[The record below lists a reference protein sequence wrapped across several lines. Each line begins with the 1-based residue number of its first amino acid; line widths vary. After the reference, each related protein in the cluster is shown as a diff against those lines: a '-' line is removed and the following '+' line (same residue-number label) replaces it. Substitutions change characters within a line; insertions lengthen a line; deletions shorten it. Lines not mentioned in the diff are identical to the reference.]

1 MNNEKFGKLIIRAR
15 KEKNLTQ
22 KDLAK
27 MLNVTDKAVSK
38 WERGKS
44 YPDISLLE
52 PLSEALNI
60 SVVELL
66 KGEKTDKKENEDL
79 ILNAIKLYKEETKR
93 KLKKKRK
100 NIFIASCIIFFVF
113 LGIILLIWQMNKPK
127 YSEDH
132 VFTQFYIPNTG
143 NIKGELDIEEFVSIS
158 PDFAIGANQYGYAVF
173 INPDKA
179 FARLLEDYQ
188 SGIDLIKKEFKL
200 GSLTKNNFVS
210 YEIYGA
216 QVTTG
221 TNEEKREARFISRV
235 LDIYE
240 NSFSI
245 DTIDRM
251 MFYEHKN

>member
-1 MNNEKFGKLIIRAR
+1 MNNEKFGKLISEAR

-22 KDLAK
+22 KELAK
-27 MLNVTDKAVSK
+27 ILNVTDKAISK

-79 ILNAIKLYKEETKR
+79 ILNAINLYKEETK
-93 KLKKKRK
+93 KKSKKKRR
-100 NIFIASCIIFFVF
+100 NIFIVTI
-113 LGIILLIWQMNKPK
+113 IILLIVLGIVLLIWQINRTK

-132 VFTQFYIPNTG
+132 VFMQFYIPNTG
-143 NIKGELDIEEFVSIS
+143 NIKGEVDIEEFISIS

-179 FARLLEDYQ
+179 FARLVKDYKV
-188 SGIDLIKKEFKL
+188 GIDLIRKEFKL
-200 GSLTKNNFVS
+200 GKLTKNNFVS

-221 TNEEKREARFISRV
+221 TDKEKREARFISRV

-245 DTIDRM
+245 DTVDQM
-251 MFYEHKN
+251 KFH

>member
-1 MNNEKFGKLIIRAR
+1 MDNEKFGKLISEAR
-15 KEKNLTQ
+15 KEKGLTQ
-22 KDLAK
+22 KELAK
-27 MLNVTDKAVSK
+27 TLNVTDKAISK

-44 YPDISLLE
+44 FPDISLLE
-52 PLSEALNI
+52 PLGETLDV

-79 ILNAIKLYKEETKR
+79 ILNAINLYKEETKR

-100 NIFIASCIIFFVF
+100 NIFIASLIIFLIV
-113 LGIILLIWQMNKPK
+113 LSIIFLIWQTSKPK

-143 NIKGELDIEEFVSIS
+143 NVKGELDIEEFISIS

-179 FARLLEDYQ
+179 FARLLKDYKT
-188 SGIDLIKKEFKL
+188 GINLIKEEFKL
-200 GSLTKNNFVS
+200 DRLTKNNFVS

-221 TNEEKREARFISRV
+221 TAEEKGEARFISRV

-240 NSFSI
+240 NSFGI
-245 DTIDRM
+245 DTLDKMR
-251 MFYEHKN
+251 YH

>member
-1 MNNEKFGKLIIRAR
+1 MNNEKFGKLISEAR
-15 KEKNLTQ
+15 KEKSLTQ
-22 KDLAK
+22 KKLAK
-27 MLNVTDKAVSK
+27 ILNVTDKAISK

-66 KGEKTDKKENEDL
+66 KGEKTDKRENEDL
-79 ILNAIKLYKEETKR
+79 ILNAMNLYKEETK
-93 KLKKKRK
+93 KKMIKKRR
-100 NIFIASCIIFFVF
+100 NIFIVTI
-113 LGIILLIWQMNKPK
+113 IILLIVLGITFLIWQASKPK

-132 VFTQFYIPNTG
+132 VFVQFYIPNTG
-143 NIKGELDIEEFVSIS
+143 NIKGEVDIDEFISIS

-179 FARLLEDYQ
+179 FTRLLKDYKA
-188 SGIDLIKKEFKL
+188 GIDLIRKEFKL
-200 GSLTKNNFVS
+200 GKLTKNNFLAYS
-210 YEIYGA
+210 NLGC

-221 TNEEKREARFISRV
+221 TEEEQDQAWFVSDF

-245 DTIDRM
+245 DTLDQM
-251 MFYEHKN
+251 MFH

>member
-1 MNNEKFGKLIIRAR
+1 MNNEKFGKLISEAR

-22 KDLAK
+22 KGLAK
-27 MLNVTDKAVSK
+27 ILNVTDKAISK

-52 PLSEALNI
+52 PISEALNI

-79 ILNAIKLYKEETKR
+79 ILNAINLYKEE
-93 KLKKKRK
+93 LKKKRK
-100 NIFIASCIIFFVF
+100 NRFITSCIIFIIV
-113 LGIILLIWQMNKPK
+113 LGIVLLIWQINRPK
-127 YSEDH
+127 YSKDH
-132 VFTQFYIPNTG
+132 VATQAYIPYTS
-143 NIKGELDIEEFVSIS
+143 NIKGEVDILEYMSLS

-173 INPDKA
+173 LDPDKA
-179 FARLLEDYQ
+179 FARLLKDYKA
-188 SGIDLIKKEFKL
+188 GIDLIKKEFKL
-200 GSLTKNNFVS
+200 GSLTKNSFVS

-221 TNEEKREARFISRV
+221 TDEEKGEARFISKV

-251 MFYEHKN
+251 MFH